1 MNFFKL
7 SLLTVSLLLIGC
19 GSDSKSNSDKPND
32 TKVESIKDAQKN
44 FKVITAFGGLGK
56 SIGQVTN
63 TDNLKKQKIL
73 NKLQK
78 EGPRSCKDGG
88 TSSVV
93 ISQNET
99 IIEMNF
105 NQCKVNDSLQNG
117 RIIITDINDYDSKL
131 EIIEY
136 TYSDRNSSG
145 YMNIT
150 MEEKTINNISTT
162 LMNGVINQK
171 NSNGEINNMSVTNMK
186 SVEKETSTEFWYTMD
201 GSMSI
206 ESKCFTGAYTFKTIE
221 KLVQAKDGSE
231 NLESGILKLNSA
243 TYTFNNPD
251 VTIKIGSSTETILQS
266 DLEKRFETE
275 TVCDE

>member
-7 SLLTVSLLLIGC
+7 TLVTVSLLLIGC
-19 GSDSKSNSDKPND
+19 GSDSKNSSDKPND
-32 TKVESIKDAQKN
+32 TKVESVKDAQKN
-44 FKVITAFGGLGK
+44 FKALTAFGGLGE

-63 TDNLKKQKIL
+63 SGNLKKQKIL

-78 EGPRSCKDGG
+78 EEKRSCKDGG

-93 ISQNET
+93 ISEKET
-99 IIEMNF
+99 TIEMNF

-117 RIIITDINDYDSKL
+117 RIKFTDTKIEIT
-131 EIIEY
+131 EY
-136 TYSDRNSSG
+136 TYSDTNGSG
-145 YMNIT
+145 YINIT
-150 MEEKTINNISTT
+150 MEEKTVNNILTT

-186 SVEKETSTEFWYTMD
+186 SVEKKTSPESWSTID
-201 GSMSI
+201 GSISI

-266 DLEKRFETE
+266 DLEKRFEIE